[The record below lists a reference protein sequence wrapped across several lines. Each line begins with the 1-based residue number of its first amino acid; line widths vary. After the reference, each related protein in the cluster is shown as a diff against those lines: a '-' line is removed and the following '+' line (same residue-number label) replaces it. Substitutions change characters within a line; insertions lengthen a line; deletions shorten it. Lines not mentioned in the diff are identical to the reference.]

1 MYAGGKQSSDINIL
15 IIIGSSVS
23 CFVLSSVIFLL
34 LLGCCCLISTRY
46 KNKQTV
52 ERNSTVENDGSVP
65 IYEDLLPIPI
75 KSKENELKLK
85 ENMAYDSL
93 EIRWQSNNSTA

>member
-23 CFVLSSVIFLL
+23 CFVLSSVICLL
-34 LLGCCCLISTRY
+34 LLGCCCCLISTRY

-65 IYEDLLPIPI
+65 IYEDLLPVPI
-75 KSKENELKLK
+75 KSKEIELKLK
-85 ENMAYDSL
+85 ENVAYDSL
-93 EIRWQSNNSTA
+93 EIR

>member
-1 MYAGGKQSSDINIL
+1 MYAGGKQSLDINIL

-23 CFVLSSVIFLL
+23 CFILSSVICL
-34 LLGCCCLISTRY
+34 LLGCCCLTSTRY

-52 ERNSTVENDGSVP
+52 ERNSMVENDGSVP
-65 IYEDLLPIPI
+65 IYELPVPI

-85 ENMAYDSL
+85 ENMAYSSL